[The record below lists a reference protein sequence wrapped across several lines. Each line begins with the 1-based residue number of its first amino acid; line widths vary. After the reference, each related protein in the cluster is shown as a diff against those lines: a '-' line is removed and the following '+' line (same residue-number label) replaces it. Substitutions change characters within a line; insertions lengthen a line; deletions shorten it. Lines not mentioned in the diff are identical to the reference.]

1 MLALITQGISLGFSA
16 GAIPGPFISY
26 LVSTTLAQGWRR
38 TIKLVFVPLVGD
50 IPIILLAVVVLRQIP
65 PEFIRLIQLV
75 GGLYLLW
82 IAFGAYRQLRAG
94 VMFEANAAGAE
105 QRSFFQGILMA
116 WLGPGPYLYWSTIL
130 GPLLITAL
138 NDSVGTGIAF
148 LLSFYVPFLLLL
160 AGYVI
165 LFDRI
170 RRLDPRVVRGIQI
183 VVVIILVLFGLRLIA
198 QGLGIF

>member
-38 TIKLVFVPLVGD
+38 TIKLIFVPPVGD
-50 IPIILLAVVVLRQIP
+50 IPIIIIVVVVLRQIP
-65 PEFIRLIQLV
+65 PQFIRGIQLI

-82 IAFGAYRQLRAG
+82 IAYGAYRQMRAG
-94 VMFEANAAGAE
+94 VMFDAGAPTPE
-105 QRSFFQGILMA
+105 RSFFQGILMA

-130 GPLLITAL
+130 GPLLISAL
-138 NDSVGTGIAF
+138 NESVGAGAAF
-148 LLSFYVPFLLLL
+148 LLSFYLPFLLLL

-165 LFDRI
+165 LFDRL
-170 RRLDPRVVRGIQI
+170 RRLDPRIVRGIQI
-183 VVVIILVLFGLRLIA
+183 VVIIILVLFALRLIA
-198 QGLGIF
+198 QGVGIL